1 MQTIIRSILFVVLTC
16 AFILPT
22 NAQLVKVKGKGG
34 TDYKGSFKQGSVEE
48 RAAITEA
55 KRNAMTRFTADFDTA
70 RLELYKK
77 IEPDVLANIDQYV
90 TDYTQLDQQLDKAT
104 KHYTVIIEAS
114 INPTLIE
121 NAIQKNFGASAPAA
135 DVNAAAKTGASYMT
149 FVFVARE
156 LASRKDFDAKR
167 TGVAINESSETGAQ
181 KNKVAD
187 DGQSAETSLDK
198 SSVIKITTGGNTET
212 KAEELGYRV
221 TTVTEVDNAVN
232 SVLTKASYEVVDAVD
247 AGLDVGSFKNDFSG
261 GSDISPDTRKGAV
274 KNCKD
279 KEIRYIA
286 IANMD
291 VGLPEKD
298 EATGLTRV
306 YVTVTAKVS
315 DLAPKF
321 PKTVASIAGKPY
333 AGLGSNPQVAKQ
345 NALNE
350 AAVRSASE
358 LVDQL
363 YSACGRRRGHVAG
376 APV

>member
-1 MQTIIRSILFVVLTC
+1 LFVVLAC
-16 AFILPT
+16 ALT
-22 NAQLVKVKGKGG
+22 AHAQFVKVKGKGEIE
-34 TDYKGSFKQGSVEE
+34 YKGTFKQGSVEE
-48 RAAITEA
+48 RSAITEA
-55 KRNAMTRFTADFDTA
+55 KKNAMTRFAADFDSA
-70 RLELYKK
+70 RLELYKT
-77 IEPDVLANIDQYV
+77 IESEVLANIDQYV
-90 TDYTQLDQQLDKAT
+90 TDYTQLDQQLDKGARR
-104 KHYTVIIEAS
+104 YTVIIEAL

-121 NAIQKNFGASAPAA
+121 NAIQKTMSANAPAA
-135 DVNAAAKTGASYMT
+135 NLSATAKTGASYMT

-167 TGVAINESSETGAQ
+167 TTVQIKENSEAGAQ
-181 KNKVAD
+181 KNKVAE

-198 SSVIKITTGGNTET
+198 SSVVKNTTGGNTET
-212 KAEELGYRV
+212 KAEDLAYRV

-232 SVLTKASYEVVDAVD
+232 SVLTKARYEVVDAVD

-261 GSDISPDTRKGAV
+261 GSDISPETRKAAV

-315 DLAPKF
+315 DLAPRF
-321 PKTVASIAGKPY
+321 TKTVASIAGKPY

-363 YSACGRRRGHVAG
+363 RMKGVK
-376 APV
+376 

>member
-1 MQTIIRSILFVVLTC
+1 MFIVLASALC
-16 AFILPT
+16 LPAH
-22 NAQLVKVKGKGG
+22 AQLVKVKGKGG
-34 TDYKGSFKQGSVEE
+34 IEYKGSFKQGSVEE
-48 RAAITEA
+48 HAAITEA
-55 KRNAMTRFTADFDTA
+55 KRNAMTRFAADFDSA

-77 IEPDVLANIDQYV
+77 IEPEVLANIDQYV
-90 TDYTQLDQQLDKAT
+90 TDYTQLDQQLDKSA
-104 KHYTVIIEAS
+104 KRYTVIIEAS

-121 NAIQKNFGASAPAA
+121 TAIQKSFSANTPVA
-135 DVNAAAKTGASYMT
+135 DARATAKAGASYMT

-167 TGVAINESSETGAQ
+167 TAVAISESSQAGAQ

-198 SSVIKITTGGNTET
+198 SSVAKITTGGNTET
-212 KAEELGYRV
+212 KAEELAYRV
-221 TTVTEVDNAVN
+221 NTVTEVDNAVN
-232 SVLTKASYEVVDAVD
+232 SILTKASYEVVDAVD
-247 AGLDVGSFKNDFSG
+247 AGLDVGGFKNDFSS
-261 GSDISPDTRKGAV
+261 GSDISPDTRKAAI

-279 KEIRYIA
+279 KEIKYIA
-286 IANMD
+286 IANKD
-291 VGLPEKD
+291 VGLPERD

-315 DLAPKF
+315 DLSPKF

-350 AAVRSASE
+350 AAMRSASE

-363 YSACGRRRGHVAG
+363 RMKGVK
-376 APV
+376 

>member
-1 MQTIIRSILFVVLTC
+1 MRTIIRSILFVVLVC
-16 AFILPT
+16 ALT
-22 NAQLVKVKGKGG
+22 AQAELVKVKGKGEIV
-34 TDYKGSFKQGSVEE
+34 YKSSIFKPGQGSAEE

-55 KRNAMTRFTADFDTA
+55 KKNALTRFAADFDSA
-70 RLELYKK
+70 RFELYKK

-90 TDYTQLDQQLDKAT
+90 TDYTQLDQQVDKT
-104 KHYTVIIEAS
+104 SKRYTVIIEAS
-114 INPTLIE
+114 INSTLIE
-121 NAIQKNFGASAPAA
+121 NAINKSSGANAPTAAGAAPAKA
-135 DVNAAAKTGASYMT
+135 GGSYMT

-167 TGVAINESSETGAQ
+167 TTVDINESSEAGAQ
-181 KNKVAD
+181 KSKVAE

-198 SSVIKITTGGNTET
+198 SSVVKHTTGGNTET
-212 KAEELGYRV
+212 KAEDLAYRV

-232 SVLTKASYEVVDAVD
+232 SVLTKASYEVVDPVD
-247 AGLDVGSFKNDFSG
+247 AGLNVDSFKSDFSG
-261 GSDISPDTRKGAV
+261 GSDISPATRSAAI
-274 KNCKD
+274 KNCKE
-279 KEIRYIA
+279 KEINYIA

-298 EATGLTRV
+298 EVSGLTRV

-333 AGLGSNPQVAKQ
+333 AGLGSNAQVAKQ

-350 AAVRSASE
+350 AATRSASE

-363 YSACGRRRGHVAG
+363 RMKGVK
-376 APV
+376 

>member
-1 MQTIIRSILFVVLTC
+1 MRAIIRSILFVALACTLT
-16 AFILPT
+16 
-22 NAQLVKVKGKGG
+22 AQAELVKVKGKGEIV
-34 TDYKGSFKQGSVEE
+34 YKSNIFKPGQGSDEE

-55 KRNAMTRFTADFDTA
+55 KKNALTRYAADFDSA
-70 RLELYKK
+70 RFELYKK
-77 IEPDVLANIDQYV
+77 IEPDVVANIDQYV
-90 TDYTQLDQQLDKAT
+90 TDYTQIDSQVDKSS
-104 KHYTVIIEAS
+104 KRYTVVIEAS
-114 INPTLIE
+114 INTTLIE
-121 NAIQKNFGASAPAA
+121 NAINKSSGANAPATA
-135 DVNAAAKTGASYMT
+135 GTTPAKAGGSYMT

-167 TGVAINESSETGAQ
+167 TTVDINESSEAGAQ

-187 DGQSAETSLDK
+187 DGQSGETSLDK
-198 SSVIKITTGGNTET
+198 SSVVKHTTGGNTET
-212 KAEELGYRV
+212 KAEDMAYRV

-232 SVLTKASYEVVDAVD
+232 SVLTKANYEVVDPVD
-247 AGLDVGSFKNDFSG
+247 AGLSVDNFKSDFSN
-261 GSDISPDTRKGAV
+261 GSDVSPATRTAAI
-274 KNCKD
+274 KNCKE
-279 KEIRYIA
+279 KEINYIA

-321 PKTVASIAGKPY
+321 PNTVASIAGIPY
-333 AGLGSNPQVAKQ
+333 AGLGSNAQVAKQ

-350 AAVRSASE
+350 AATRSASE

-363 YSACGRRRGHVAG
+363 RMKGVK
-376 APV
+376 